1 MCTWVTTFALLM
13 NFLITKKGMILI
25 TALNIEDE
33 SAGEVEEN
41 CTCSF

>member
-1 MCTWVTTFALLM
+1 MPFALLM

-33 SAGEVEEN
+33 SAGEAEEN